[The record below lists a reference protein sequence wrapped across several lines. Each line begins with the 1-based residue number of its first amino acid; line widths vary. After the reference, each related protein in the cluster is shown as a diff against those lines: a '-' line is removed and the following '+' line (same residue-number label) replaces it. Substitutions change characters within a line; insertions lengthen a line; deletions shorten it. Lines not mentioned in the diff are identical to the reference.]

1 MVTSIFWHWLR
12 ILHHWKLLEPE
23 RERSMF
29 MSTNVSTYYLPLY
42 GAQINALGTEIGADH
57 RSIFVRPIT
66 AIGENTVAADPGT
79 AETTAVPDDYE
90 RFDNWL
96 ASYSA
101 YRRAAAGSDAPAPS
115 QDSAAGASDDSAPVP
130 APASDG
136 TTPPTSDAQSAEGSP
151 ESQQASQTGQQETA
165 AGGSTDNGG
174 LLGALLGWNRR

>member
-1 MVTSIFWHWLR
+1 M
-12 ILHHWKLLEPE
+12 EPD

-79 AETTAVPDDYE
+79 AETTAMSDDYE

-101 YRRAAAGSDAPAPS
+101 YRRAAADGDAPAAS
-115 QDSAAGASDDSAPVP
+115 QDSAAGASDDSAPVT

-136 TTPPTSDAQSAEGSP
+136 TTPPASDAQSAEGSP
-151 ESQQASQTGQQETA
+151 GSQQANQTGQQESA
-165 AGGSTDNGG
+165 ADNGSTNNGG
-174 LLGALLGWNRR
+174 LLGAVLGRNRR